1 VPAFDIPDVFLRDF
15 GLPIQFGSARAKGIL
30 DMPTE
35 IVAGGMVLT
44 TDYSLTYRTSD
55 LPGLEYGSTVTVDG
69 LQYTVREVRLQDDG
83 VFSIAYLQRV

>member
-15 GLPIQFGSARAKGIL
+15 GLPVRFGSTQAKGIL

-55 LPGLEYGSTVTVDG
+55 LPGLEYSSTVTVDG

-83 VFSIAYLQRV
+83 VFSIAYLQRI